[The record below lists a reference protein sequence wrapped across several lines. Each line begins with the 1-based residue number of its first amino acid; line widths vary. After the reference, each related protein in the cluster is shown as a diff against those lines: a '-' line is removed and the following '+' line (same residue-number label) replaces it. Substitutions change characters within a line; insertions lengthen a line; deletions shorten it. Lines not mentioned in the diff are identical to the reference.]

1 MPIHTFIEKAAM
13 LRKVYTSTVVLTT
26 MSGIA
31 RFYPKII
38 ESSTGLNKILN
49 VLVKGPLNKIFIVV
63 MVFDSL

>member
-1 MPIHTFIEKAAM
+1 M

-31 RFYPKII
+31 RFYPKINP
-38 ESSTGLNKILN
+38 SSIGLNKILN
-49 VLVKGPLNKIFIVV
+49 VLVKGPLNKIVIVV